1 MRSKDARVFVLRYAP
16 VGVKHAPSEHST
28 PRGSRQ
34 TDMQACP
41 SGSLLAGIS
50 SS

>member
-16 VGVKHAPSEHST
+16 VGVKHAPPEHST

-34 TDMQACP
+34 MTA
-41 SGSLLAGIS
+41 GSHLARCS
-50 SS
+50 RE